1 MGDKL
6 RKYERHAFE
15 LHVQAMFKQWR
26 SNVSHGGWSSLEIG
40 PRNKHEWTVIDAT
53 DRTWP

>member
-26 SNVSHGGWSSLEIG
+26 SNVKHGGWSSLKIG
-40 PRNKHEWTVIDAT
+40 PRNKHEWAVIGAT
-53 DRTWP
+53 YRTWP